1 MKVRGAHKHTIFRV
15 ILVCSALALASL
27 AFIFHQGATR
37 PTAASETNI
46 DPVLL
51 AGINSEIKDGDIIFR
66 KGRSLVSSIVMLND
80 KETDYSHVGIC
91 CKTDNE
97 MFVIHAVPGEP
108 DEQGNE
114 KIRCDKL
121 SEFLTPDKASI
132 FAFYRLTCDT
142 SGIAAASAA
151 NAMEYYRAGL
161 PFDKALNFRNDD
173 KLYCTELVWKAYLKS
188 GINITGNQFKKLNL
202 NILTDSIILPGHIQ
216 NSALLT
222 KIYPHN

>member
-1 MKVRGAHKHTIFRV
+1 MNLSGAHKYKFSLMMMVGSV
-15 ILVCSALALASL
+15 IALAFF
-27 AFIFHQGATR
+27 AFIFHQSATR

-151 NAMEYYRAGL
+151 NAMAYYRAGL

-188 GINITGNQFKKLNL
+188 GVNITGNQFKKLNL

-216 NSALLT
+216 NSVLLT

>member
-1 MKVRGAHKHTIFRV
+1 MMVGSV
-15 ILVCSALALASL
+15 IALAFF
-27 AFIFHQGATR
+27 AFIFHQSATR

-151 NAMEYYRAGL
+151 NAMAYYRAGL
-161 PFDKALNFRNDD
+161 PFDKALNFRSDD

>member
-1 MKVRGAHKHTIFRV
+1 MMVGSV
-15 ILVCSALALASL
+15 IALAFF
-27 AFIFHQGATR
+27 AFIFHQSATR
-37 PTAASETNI
+37 PTAASETKI

-66 KGRSLVSSIVMLND
+66 KGRSLISSIVMLND
-80 KETDYSHVGIC
+80 QETEYSHVGIC

-151 NAMEYYRAGL
+151 NALAYYRAGL

-188 GINITGNQFKKLNL
+188 GVNITGNQFKKLNL

>member
-1 MKVRGAHKHTIFRV
+1 MMVGSV
-15 ILVCSALALASL
+15 IALAFF
-27 AFIFHQGATR
+27 AFIFHQSATR
-37 PTAASETNI
+37 PGVASEINI
-46 DPVLL
+46 DTVLL
-51 AGINSEIKDGDIIFR
+51 AGIYAEAQDGDIIFR
-66 KGRSLVSSIVMLND
+66 KGRSLISSIVMLND
-80 KETDYSHVGIC
+80 KETEYSHVGIC

-151 NAMEYYRAGL
+151 NAMAYYRAGL

-188 GINITGNQFKKLNL
+188 GVNITGNQFKKLNL
-202 NILTDSIILPGHIQ
+202 NILTDSLILPGHIQ